1 MLLTHTERMRERA
14 PAGWSFTNME
24 SLAQWAEELSNIQS
38 SKVTQY
44 RKALVQC
51 ESRLVDLARKIP
63 VTEPDTAPSRK
74 SIRVQK
80 KAPVE
85 ATASSSTGIA
95 PLKTG
100 DTYVNA
106 TKVCFV
112 LSKVLDADNSIVRP
126 LPGCR

>member
-1 MLLTHTERMRERA
+1 
-14 PAGWSFTNME
+14 ME
-24 SLAQWAEELSNIQS
+24 SLARWAEELSKIQS
-38 SKVTQY
+38 SKVTRY
-44 RKALVQC
+44 RQVLVQC
-51 ESRLVDLARKIP
+51 ESRLVDLSSKVP
-63 VTEPDTAPSRK
+63 VAEPETALSRK

-85 ATASSSTGIA
+85 VTASSSTEIA

-126 LPGCR
+126 LPGCQ